1 MKPIFVNTRPASRIK
16 ALPKLAKLAKIVEL
30 PLLSFVERVLDSNE
44 RQYQA
49 RLINGG
55 YDVLVVV
62 SITAVEFALASL
74 TQEEL
79 RHLIELNQSGK
90 LAIVAVGEPTA
101 KALGQ
106 VGLIAQMP
114 LVASNESM
122 SQMPIFE
129 HAKRVLFWRG
139 VGGRVFLMEHLTKQG
154 VVVDKVDFYERHIPN
169 TLSNQVQALDDDC
182 PIIVLISS
190 EMAWQAW
197 QSAGGHKL
205 ICQYIV
211 MGERL
216 GVMIQGAKVVYALD
230 DETLASAV
238 ARIIYDRQ

>member
-1 MKPIFVNTRPASRIK
+1 MKPIFVNTRPASRTK
-16 ALPKLAKLAKIVEL
+16 ALPKLAKLATIVDL
-30 PLLSFVERVLDSNE
+30 PLLALAQRVLDDKE
-44 RQYQA
+44 REHQA
-49 RLINGG
+49 KLIDGE

-79 RHLIELNQSGK
+79 SRLIALNHLGK

-114 LVASNESM
+114 LVASNEGM

-129 HAKRVLFWRG
+129 HAKQVLFWRG

-154 VVVDKVDFYERHIPN
+154 MVVDKVDFYERHS
-169 TLSNQVQALDDDC
+169 LDVSSQVQALPHHC

-197 QSAGGHKL
+197 QSAGGHRL
-205 ICQYIV
+205 TCQYIV

-216 GVMIQGAKVVYALD
+216 GAMIQGANVVYALD
-230 DETLASAV
+230 DETLAEAV
-238 ARIIYDRQ
+238 MRMNNDR